1 MSIYRS
7 AVNKPVTTALI
18 FLAFAI
24 LGIFS
29 LTRLPVDNFPDIE
42 SNVIMVMSSYPGASA
57 EDVEN
62 NLTKVLENSLN
73 GVSDLKN
80 YYEFIS
86 ALQERHLRPALE
98 KLLPVM
104 ALSAWGVL
112 PESLDFTFNPIGS

>member
-1 MSIYRS
+1 MLDMAGAAEIPAVKLFGRS
-7 AVNKPVTTALI
+7 PA
-18 FLAFAI
+18 
-24 LGIFS
+24 G
-29 LTRLPVDNFPDIE
+29 
-42 SNVIMVMSSYPGASA
+42 
-57 EDVEN
+57 
-62 NLTKVLENSLN
+62 LN
-73 GVSDLKN
+73 ATGVSDLKN